1 MSVMRKR
8 LKVLHRYLKSKGTKE
23 ETIVDNWYHS
33 IDDSQPIPLW
43 QEEGKKAAVRNS
55 ICQYVFDHIK
65 TATLQQVQQMPSAA
79 SRWRMAAVVA
89 GLLLGTY
96 ILYYFLQPGISYTT
110 VSVPLGKVKKVQ
122 LPDNS
127 IVWLK
132 SGSTLRFSSEF
143 NKVSREVELPDGEAF
158 FEVQRH
164 AAKPFIVTTDSVQ
177 TTVLGTA
184 FIIQHY
190 KNRPETQVWVE
201 HGLVEVSQSQKV
213 LQRLSKHQR
222 IQLNRGTGNFTTDS
236 LQWQQAMAWQ
246 KGVLLL
252 KSASFDELAA
262 ALSDFYGV
270 QLVSTNPAIRALHF
284 DAKFF
289 INTPLD
295 QILPLITELHHI
307 RYSKKNNQIIFH

>member
-1 MSVMRKR
+1 MSVMRRR
-8 LKVLHRYLKSKGTKE
+8 LKVLHRYLKSNGTKDE
-23 ETIVDNWYHS
+23 KIVDSWYNS
-33 IDDSQPIPLW
+33 IDDQQPIPLW
-43 QEEGKKAAVRNS
+43 QEEGKKLATRNS
-55 ICQYVFDHIK
+55 IYQYVFDHIK
-65 TATLQQVQQMPSAA
+65 ATTLQQVQQMPSTAY
-79 SRWRMAAVVA
+79 RWRMAAVVP
-89 GLLLGTY
+89 GLLLGAY
-96 ILYYFLQPGISYTT
+96 LLYYLVQPGITYTT

-127 IVWLK
+127 VVWLK

-143 NKVSREVELPDGEAF
+143 NNGFREVELPEGEAF
-158 FEVQRH
+158 FEVQRNPS
-164 AAKPFIVTTDSVQ
+164 KPFIVTTDSVQ
-177 TTVLGTA
+177 TKVLGTA
-184 FIIQHY
+184 FLIQHY
-190 KNRPETQVWVE
+190 ITRPETQIWVE
-201 HGLVEVSQSQKV
+201 HGLVEVSRSEKV
-213 LQRLSKHQR
+213 LQLLGKHHR
-222 IQLNRGTGNFTTDS
+222 IQLNRETGNFTTDS

-270 QLVSTNPAIRALHF
+270 QLVCSNTNIRALHF

-307 RYSKKNNQIIFH
+307 RYSKQNNQIIFY